1 MEQLTYHTMTEL
13 SQDIDALS
21 MPDQLGKLA
30 LHRSVRDGATLG
42 AIGATEVSAAQE
54 VNQCKNSVCDYPL
67 HILHA
72 QGLTVSRCVVNNYL
86 MAQSTPQHSRPGT
99 EKECFL
105 STFFA

>member
-54 VNQCKNSVCDYPL
+54 VNAKTACEYPL

-72 QGLTVSRCVVNNYL
+72 QGLTVSMR
-86 MAQSTPQHSRPGT
+86 G
-99 EKECFL
+99 E
-105 STFFA
+105 